1 MRRLFCAVILLS
13 VEGEDHYTVQ
23 EAARIL
29 RITERTVRRRLERG
43 ELQGRRDPTSGR
55 WYVEAR
61 SVTEVLPD
69 RPPKASERSPEASL
83 EAADLRERVE
93 TLQRELGR
101 LEGRLELTEQTE
113 STLRETLERE
123 RERAD
128 RLEDELRHARR
139 TWWQRLTGR

>member
-1 MRRLFCAVILLS
+1 VRRLFCAVILLS
-13 VEGEDHYTVQ
+13 VEGEDYYTVG
-23 EAARIL
+23 EAAKVL
-29 RITERTVRRRLERG
+29 RVTERTIRRRLERG

-69 RPPKASERSPEASL
+69 RPPKASERVPDASL

-128 RLEDELRHARR
+128 RLEDELRDARR
-139 TWWQRLTGR
+139 TWWDRLTGR